1 MRVASAGLLR
11 QQRDAARDQA
21 EQARRAVQAAEA
33 ALRIASAS
41 RRASCRCGVMKF
53 GGGMVIFPDI
63 KSAPFVC
70 ACGLAGSISISIG
83 IGIEKKVPKY
93 DKSDFAISGD
103 GDLGQTT
110 LFPSGWRW
118 LSLSIYA
125 HRCYRVKLSSRYCTH
140 VCDFRASDIN
150 KTNERINNH
159 AWHSCTSFFMSFSSL
174 FILWHSLVLR
184 RFNI

>member
-1 MRVASAGLLR
+1 MWRYEVRWGYGDVPRYKKRPVRLCMWAGWLDLDLDWNWNWNR
-11 QQRDAARDQA
+11 
-21 EQARRAVQAAEA
+21 
-33 ALRIASAS
+33 
-41 RRASCRCGVMKF
+41 K
-53 GGGMVIFPDI
+53 
-63 KSAPFVC
+63 
-70 ACGLAGSISISIG
+70 
-83 IGIEKKVPKY
+83 KKVPKY
-93 DKSDFAISGD
+93 DKSEFAIPGD
-103 GDLGQTT
+103 GDLGQAT

-125 HRCYRVKLSSRYCTH
+125 HSCYRVKLSSRYCTH

>member
-1 MRVASAGLLR
+1 MTATGRWS
-11 QQRDAARDQA
+11 
-21 EQARRAVQAAEA
+21 ARR
-33 ALRIASAS
+33 
-41 RRASCRCGVMKF
+41 RAPCRCGVMKF
-53 GGGMVIFPDI
+53 GGGMVMFPDI
-63 KSAPFVC
+63 KAPRSFVHV
-70 ACGLAGSISISIG
+70 GWLARSRSRLELELESK
-83 IGIEKKVPKY
+83 KKVPKY
-93 DKSDFAISGD
+93 DKSDFAIPGD
-103 GDLGQTT
+103 GDLGQAT

-125 HRCYRVKLSSRYCTH
+125 HSCYRVKLSSRYCTH